1 MRGETR
7 LTRRWT
13 MRLTRRYMVIED
25 GFVYLTR
32 RSVVCRLMVGVA
44 EMVGGG
50 LEADEEVNCD

>member
-1 MRGETR
+1 M
-7 LTRRWT
+7 TRRWT
-13 MRLTRRYMVIED
+13 MRLTRRYMVIEV

-32 RSVVCRLMVGVA
+32 RSVVCRLIKGVA

>member
-1 MRGETR
+1 MNKEVDKNDGE
-7 LTRRWT
+7 
-13 MRLTRRYMVIED
+13 E

-50 LEADEEVNCD
+50 DRRLTRR